1 MNWDEVEYGSPR
13 NRSKTDLN
21 SSIRYSS
28 TAGKLSER
36 IEFTDKVKFAAPPKK
51 KKKTKKLQYYDL
63 VPKEILALHAGT
75 SLEELDSQRKASGF
89 KASKVKPKKSSNVTS
104 VKKNV
109 IHHRPISPKV
119 AENVDKDDDVDVE
132 NENGNVIYLSD
143 ENGRENIDD
152 NVNNK
157 GVASSSSKVG
167 ILKPKTKTDKKV
179 IVKDFLNQK
188 RKVVLTIS
196 QFCQSKDV
204 PVMTL
209 KQWIVAY
216 TKGQLDEKKKN
227 KEKEKEKKRK
237 MKEKAKKLK
246 LKEKEKGLGK
256 GKKSS
261 LLSSSDNYNAHL
273 KLTEETLS
281 MAASKKKPKR
291 ALTPDEQDAED
302 LRLYMETV
310 KSSTKTRKMYDVN
323 FQGNDD
329 ECGSIDSAAL
339 DEDICYHCGICT
351 KLDPNDNIVL
361 CDKCD
366 GEFHLKCMD
375 LYCPPEGEWICKA
388 CIRDEKEFKGLKY
401 LVDGVR
407 PKDFALPR
415 KKKKDKIAICYSP
428 SKPLELAWEECQSKG
443 FMCISKVFSH
453 EVMKSLTHGPVV
465 RTTSSGR
472 VADTWPGAVKEIST
486 RIKDHCRNL
495 TNREGRYD
503 LRIPDYV
510 VDMLGL
516 NDILKPITDRLQSI
530 MGTPTPMIR
539 THNIVF
545 VPAGT
550 EAQGWHADDSLKEVK
565 LKRHR
570 YFTMLI
576 HLNSIDHKCGGTEIW
591 SREQQVGDLVRGRPG
606 DAFVF
611 HGTLWHRGQA
621 NSGHNHRFFYY
632 CSFSCRA
639 DANTDKE

>member
-227 KEKEKEKKRK
+227 KEK
-237 MKEKAKKLK
+237 A
-246 LKEKEKGLGK
+246 
-256 GKKSS
+256 
-261 LLSSSDNYNAHL
+261 
-273 KLTEETLS
+273 
-281 MAASKKKPKR
+281 
-291 ALTPDEQDAED
+291 
-302 LRLYMETV
+302 
-310 KSSTKTRKMYDVN
+310 
-323 FQGNDD
+323 
-329 ECGSIDSAAL
+329 
-339 DEDICYHCGICT
+339 
-351 KLDPNDNIVL
+351 
-361 CDKCD
+361 
-366 GEFHLKCMD
+366 
-375 LYCPPEGEWICKA
+375 
-388 CIRDEKEFKGLKY
+388 
-401 LVDGVR
+401 
-407 PKDFALPR
+407 
-415 KKKKDKIAICYSP
+415 
-428 SKPLELAWEECQSKG
+428 
-443 FMCISKVFSH
+443 
-453 EVMKSLTHGPVV
+453 
-465 RTTSSGR
+465 
-472 VADTWPGAVKEIST
+472 
-486 RIKDHCRNL
+486 
-495 TNREGRYD
+495 
-503 LRIPDYV
+503 
-510 VDMLGL
+510 
-516 NDILKPITDRLQSI
+516 
-530 MGTPTPMIR
+530 
-539 THNIVF
+539 
-545 VPAGT
+545 
-550 EAQGWHADDSLKEVK
+550 
-565 LKRHR
+565 
-570 YFTMLI
+570 
-576 HLNSIDHKCGGTEIW
+576 
-591 SREQQVGDLVRGRPG
+591 
-606 DAFVF
+606 
-611 HGTLWHRGQA
+611 
-621 NSGHNHRFFYY
+621 
-632 CSFSCRA
+632 
-639 DANTDKE
+639 